1 MFEAFEKQEAP
12 SGRGRWTVA
21 GTLSAAALALVAI
34 GASWLAS
41 QAEHVVPEDEIQV
54 AFLPLPPEPVSAPE
68 APEPPPEAPKVPEPP
83 PPAPEAAAVEPPP
96 PRPAARRIAAP
107 PKELP
112 KGRLKEG
119 DPSAPRAKA
128 TTEGSVDGEV
138 GGTGEGE
145 AAEAAEGVVEAPTDD
160 AAPPSDT
167 PKVEVSSRAPRE
179 PVFLPDDATPARPRR
194 ANTLPQYPA
203 EARVAGLEG
212 VVVVRFVVTAEG
224 TVSELTV
231 VSGEEPFV
239 AATVAAV
246 STWTFDPATVGG
258 QPAPAWRVVKIPFRL
273 RA

>member
-12 SGRGRWTVA
+12 SGKGRWTVA
-21 GTLSAAALALVAI
+21 GTLSAAVLALVAI

-41 QAEHVVPEDEIQV
+41 QAEDVVPEDEIQV

-83 PPAPEAAAVEPPP
+83 PPAPAAAAVEPPP
-96 PRPAARRIAAP
+96 QRPAARRIAAP

-119 DPSAPRAKA
+119 DPGAPRAKA

-145 AAEAAEGVVEAPTDD
+145 AQAPAEAVVEAPTED
-160 AAPPSDT
+160 AAKGSETAKDDVAT
-167 PKVEVSSRAPRE
+167 RAPKE
-179 PVFLPDDATPARPRR
+179 PVFLPDDATPARPRSG
-194 ANTLPQYPA
+194 NTLPHYPA
-203 EARVAGLEG
+203 EARVTGLEG

-224 TVSELTV
+224 AVSELTV
-231 VSGEEPFV
+231 VSGDEPFV
-239 AATVAAV
+239 AAAVAAV
-246 STWTFDPATVGG
+246 STWRFDPATVGG